1 MYQPRSR
8 IINPT
13 RNNNT
18 DPSST
23 KDCVQS
29 WRRGWLQSNFK
40 MADEQTSQESSASA
54 SETRIS
60 CFSKRS
66 QDEANER
73 VFSAINDVIGKNA
86 IWSEEQRDRLRR
98 RFREVIIILITR
110 F

>member
-1 MYQPRSR
+1 MVGHGGTVRGKFSKQPSAMYQPRSR

-40 MADEQTSQESSASA
+40 MADDEQTSQESSASASA

-73 VFSAINDVIGKNA
+73 VFS
-86 IWSEEQRDRLRR
+86 
-98 RFREVIIILITR
+98 
-110 F
+110 

>member
-1 MYQPRSR
+1 
-8 IINPT
+8 
-13 RNNNT
+13 
-18 DPSST
+18 
-23 KDCVQS
+23 
-29 WRRGWLQSNFK
+29 

-98 RFREVIIILITR
+98 RFREVIIITR